1 MNQMGQD
8 LAMLAP
14 VLAVLLTA
22 VGALSFEMLHMPK
35 ISLPFAVVGLLVATV
50 LAIALIG
57 TEMSV
62 FMGTYR
68 VDDLS
73 IWAVIL
79 LSPTT
84 ALIAILARV
93 EVRDTDREGTVY
105 SLLVFALLGALVL
118 AGAGDVMLLVLG
130 VLLSSLAT
138 FTLVAYPRDDR
149 ATEAATKYFVFGS
162 VTGAIMIFGL
172 TYWFGVLGSTLL
184 SESGKLGSAPSAAA
198 FGFAAVLV
206 GLGYKASFVPF
217 HFWAPDAYD
226 GGPVS
231 VAAFLSIVTKVGGIF
246 ALVQVVR
253 DLPAG
258 ATAWP
263 LVIAGLSAI
272 TMTYGNLAAL
282 VQDNVVRLLAY
293 SSIAQ
298 SGYFLLGV
306 VAIGQ
311 SELAIQSLIL
321 FAAAYAAM
329 NLGAFTIV
337 LYVGRDLRTF
347 TGFGRTNPAAGVA
360 MVVFLVSLVGIP
372 PLAGFVGKFLL
383 FGAAIDA
390 GFTWL
395 AVIAILNSV
404 LSLGVYLRVV
414 VPMYGQPQG
423 KGSHIA
429 HRRDVLDACPVFH
442 CGYRYRCPG
451 ALGTNRLMARSPPLP
466 TGLRRLHTIRKH
478 PRHRL
483 LHSVQRDRAKSGPA
497 TGR

>member
-1 MNQMGQD
+1 MSMSQMSQD
-8 LAMLAP
+8 LALLAP

-22 VGALSFEMLHMPK
+22 VGALSFEMLHLPK
-35 ISLPFAVVGLLVATV
+35 VSLPFAVIGLLVATS
-50 LAIALIG
+50 LALPLIG
-57 TEMSV
+57 TETIV
-62 FMGTYR
+62 FEGTYR
-68 VDDLS
+68 IDDLS
-73 IWAVIL
+73 VWAVL
-79 LSPTT
+79 LLAPTT
-84 ALIAILARV
+84 ALTAILARI

-105 SLLVFALLGALVL
+105 SLLCFALLGALVL
-118 AGAGDVMLLVLG
+118 AGVGDVMLLVLG

-149 ATEAATKYFVFGS
+149 ATEAALKYFVFGS
-162 VTGAIMIFGL
+162 VTGAVMIFGL
-172 TYWFGVLGSTLL
+172 TYWFGVTGSTLL
-184 SESGKLGSAPSAAA
+184 SELGKLGSALPAAA
-198 FGFAAVLV
+198 FGFVAVLI

-231 VAAFLSIVTKVGGIF
+231 VAAFLSIVSKVGGIF
-246 ALVQVVR
+246 ALVQIVR
-253 DLPAG
+253 YLPAD

-263 LVIAGLSAI
+263 LVVAGLAAI

-306 VAIGQ
+306 VAVGR
-311 SELAIQSLIL
+311 SEFAIRSLII

-329 NLGAFTIV
+329 NLGAFAVV
-337 LYVGRDLRTF
+337 LYAGRNLRSF
-347 TGFGRTNPAAGVA
+347 IGFGRTNPAAGVA

-395 AVIAILNSV
+395 AVVAILNSV
-404 LSLGVYLRVV
+404 LSLGVYLRLV
-414 VPMYGQPQG
+414 VPMYGQP
-423 KGSHIA
+423 KETPDSSRIA
-429 HRRDVLDACPVFH
+429 TVVWIVALFFVLAIGLAAQVL
-442 CGYRYRCPG
+442 
-451 ALGTNRLMARSPPLP
+451 LGRIA
-466 TGLRRLHTIRKH
+466 
-478 PRHRL
+478 
-483 LHSVQRDRAKSGPA
+483 
-497 TGR
+497 